1 MEPPFDSAR
10 WMAFFDRNRRCRPEP
25 RWDAPI
31 SVPAEARPWLDRS
44 LAEFQLGDGGGP
56 ASLIAWDVAQL
67 RQRDPGMARAIDQ
80 WFEEEKE
87 HSRLLG
93 GLLRRLGVAPIT
105 GHWSF
110 SLFCGVRR
118 WLGVRFELQ
127 VLTLTELSSTA
138 YYRLLRELGQDLALR
153 DVCSLIL
160 RDESGH
166 LLFQG
171 ARLRAAGAPW
181 SRWRRWWWRAQFRA
195 CGLAAATVLWL
206 SHGRC
211 LRALGATRRR
221 FFGEALR
228 QFGRFL
234 RRVDGLPADRAGR
247 PQCVAP
253 SATPDLRE
261 PTPSG
266 RVA

>member
-1 MEPPFDSAR
+1 MKTSFDSTR
-10 WMAFFDRNRRCRPEP
+10 WLAFFDRNRRRRPEP

-31 SVPAEARPWLDRS
+31 ALPPGARPWLDHS

-56 ASLIAWDVAQL
+56 ASLIAWDVAKIPQG
-67 RQRDPGMARAIDQ
+67 DPGLARVIGR

-93 GLLRRLGVAPIT
+93 GLLRRFGVAPIR

-138 YYRLLRELGQDLALR
+138 YYRLLREFGQDPALR

-181 SRWRRWWWRAQFRA
+181 PGWRRWGWRAQFLA
-195 CGLAAATVLWL
+195 CGSAAAAVLWL

-211 LRALGATRRR
+211 LRALGATRSR
-221 FFGEALR
+221 FFGETRR

-234 RRVDGLPADRAGR
+234 RRVDGMATERAGQPR
-247 PQCVAP
+247 DVAP
-253 SATPDLRE
+253 SPEPSLRE
-261 PTPSG
+261 PAASP
-266 RVA
+266 RPI